1 MYSVLIVEDDRN
13 IQNILAYNLEKADF
27 KVFTAE
33 TGVEAIEILQENGDD
48 ISLVLMDVMMPEM
61 NGFDATREIRQFST
75 VPIIMLTA
83 LEDETNILEGFDC
96 GVDDYV
102 VKPFSF
108 RQVLARINAQLRHN
122 SKEGSNTTNV
132 VSSNNSSVI
141 KVNNIELN
149 PVNYS
154 VNVEGKKNTLT
165 LIEYNLFMF
174 FYNNPNKVF
183 DRDTL
188 LKEVWGTNYAD
199 SRTVDVNIRRLR
211 NKVELID
218 SEPQNIKTLRGKG
231 YYLEIR

>member
-33 TGVEAIEILQENGDD
+33 TGSEALEILQEDGDE

-61 NGFDATREIRQFST
+61 NGFDATREIRKFSE

-96 GVDDYV
+96 GVNDYV

-122 SKEGSNTTNV
+122 SVEKPLATTPVNTD
-132 VSSNNSSVI
+132 VSLL

-154 VNVEGKKNTLT
+154 VNVDGKKSTLT

-174 FYNNPNKVF
+174 FYNHPNKVF

-211 NKVELID
+211 NKIELVD
-218 SEPQNIKTLRGKG
+218 SDPQNIKTLRGKG
-231 YYLEIR
+231 YYLEMR

>member
-13 IQNILAYNLEKADF
+13 IQNILAYNLERADF

-33 TGVEAIEILQENGDD
+33 TGVEGIEILQENAED

-61 NGFDATREIRQFST
+61 NGFDATREIRKFSD

-102 VKPFSF
+102 IKPFSF

-122 SKEGSNTTNV
+122 SKDIVTTT
-132 VSSNNSSVI
+132 VSSDSSII

-149 PVNYS
+149 PENYS

-188 LKEVWGTNYAD
+188 LREVWGTNYAD

-231 YYLEIR
+231 YYLETR

>member
-13 IQNILAYNLEKADF
+13 IQNILAYNLERADF

-33 TGVEAIEILQENGDD
+33 TGVEGIEILQENAED

-61 NGFDATREIRQFST
+61 NGFDATREIRKFSD

-102 VKPFSF
+102 IKPFSF

-122 SKEGSNTTNV
+122 SKEVVTTT
-132 VSSNNSSVI
+132 VSSNSSII

-231 YYLEIR
+231 YYLETR